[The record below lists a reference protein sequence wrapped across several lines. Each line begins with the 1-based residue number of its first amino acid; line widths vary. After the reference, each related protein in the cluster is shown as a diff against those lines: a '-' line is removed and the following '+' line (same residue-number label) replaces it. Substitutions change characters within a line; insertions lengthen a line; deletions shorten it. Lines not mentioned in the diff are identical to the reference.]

1 MYVTQPKHPL
11 AYRDFRI
18 FWVTRFC
25 AVLAQNAMVI
35 VIGWQAYDSARTH
48 YGMNV
53 KEASFQLGLIGLAQ
67 FLPLLLLTPITG
79 WVADHVSRRL
89 VACSALGLDLVNAL
103 ALGWLSQHGA
113 ITLPVLFAVAAL
125 HGVVRAF
132 IGPSLSA
139 LAANI
144 VPKSIL
150 PRAIAINSIAWQ
162 TGSIAG
168 PAISGFLYAAG
179 APLPYWVAAI
189 MFAVAI
195 IGLMVM
201 KPISQ
206 TAQSSAAHPLRQMAE
221 GFSYVRRHR
230 VLLGC
235 ISLDLFAVLF
245 GGATALIPAYARDIL
260 HVGASGFG
268 LMRAAPG
275 AGAALTALFL
285 SARPISS
292 DVGNKMLIAV
302 GVYGLVTVIFGISH
316 LLWLSLVMLFILGV
330 ADMVSVYIRGS
341 LVQLHT
347 PDQMRGRVSAISGL
361 FISASNELGEA
372 ESGLLAAVIG
382 PMIAVVG
389 GGIAAIGLTLLWSR
403 VFPELPAARSFAA
416 PQFDNEP
423 VPQT

>member
-1 MYVTQPKHPL
+1 MSQSSHPL

-35 VIGWQAYDSARTH
+35 VIGWQAYVSARTTYH
-48 YGMNV
+48 MDV
-53 KEASFQLGLIGLAQ
+53 KSASFQLGLIGLAQ
-67 FLPLLLLTPITG
+67 FLPLMLLTPVAG
-79 WVADHVSRRL
+79 WVADHVNRRL
-89 VACSALGLDLVNAL
+89 VACTALGLDLINAL
-103 ALGWLSQHGA
+103 ILGSLSARGVV
-113 ITLPVLFAVAAL
+113 TLPMLFTIAAL

-144 VPKSIL
+144 VPKAIL

-168 PAISGFLYAAG
+168 PTISGFLYMAS
-179 APLPYWVAAI
+179 APLPYWVS
-189 MFAVAI
+189 AVMLGIAI
-195 IGLMVM
+195 IGLLLMH
-201 KPISQ
+201 PITQAAQ
-206 TAQSSAAHPLRQMAE
+206 TSTAHPLRQMSE
-221 GFSYVRRHR
+221 GFTYVRRHR

-260 HVGASGFG
+260 HVGSSGFG

-275 AGAALTALFL
+275 AGAALTAFIL
-285 SARPISS
+285 SARPISH

-302 GVYGLVTVIFGISH
+302 GIYGLVTVIFGLSH
-316 LLWLSLVMLFILGV
+316 MLWLSLAMLFLLGV

-372 ESGLLAAVIG
+372 ESGLLAAVTG

-403 VFPELPAARSFAA
+403 VFPELPAAKTFAA
-416 PQFDNEP
+416 PHLDVEP